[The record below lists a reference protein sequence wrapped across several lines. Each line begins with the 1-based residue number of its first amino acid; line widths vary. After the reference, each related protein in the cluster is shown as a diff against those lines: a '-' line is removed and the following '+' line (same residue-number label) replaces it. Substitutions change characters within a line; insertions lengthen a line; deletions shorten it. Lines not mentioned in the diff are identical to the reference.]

1 MKILHD
7 LFPARVRVIPTS
19 QVADALAASEL
30 NTYTIAFGRA
40 VDKVR
45 VVLTEEMVLV
55 AADSDNGPLLI
66 FRERYEKDSLDWP
79 KKQSDQKRVASTS
92 GKLIVIEHDPNCGCG
107 SRLRGWNP
115 YRTVMSE
122 RDPES

>member
-30 NTYTIAFGRA
+30 NTYPIAFGRA

-45 VVLTEEMVLV
+45 ATI
-55 AADSDNGPLLI
+55 G
-66 FRERYEKDSLDWP
+66 R
-79 KKQSDQKRVASTS
+79 
-92 GKLIVIEHDPNCGCG
+92 
-107 SRLRGWNP
+107 
-115 YRTVMSE
+115 
-122 RDPES
+122 